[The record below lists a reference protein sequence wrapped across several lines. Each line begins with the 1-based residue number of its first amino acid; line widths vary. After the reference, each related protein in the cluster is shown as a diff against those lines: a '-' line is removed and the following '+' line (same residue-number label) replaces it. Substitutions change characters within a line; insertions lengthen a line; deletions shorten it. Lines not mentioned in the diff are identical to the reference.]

1 MAPQRNQQLV
11 DILSYM
17 VNAKGEIKEN
27 ESGWFS

>member
-1 MAPQRNQQLV
+1 V

-27 ESGWFS
+27 ESGWFSWIIMMSRI